1 MENNNNNVLY
11 TECIAAEVAEFGG
24 NPLMSTLPLATFW
37 EAVMGPG
44 ASEA

>member
-1 MENNNNNVLY
+1 MLN